1 MTITEI
7 RRRQAEIVAQARSLI
22 DEITPRTSASR
33 ARELEAQH
41 DRAMDEH
48 DRLERLANGEQ
59 RGGHSPDEATDEQR
73 KRAFDH
79 YLRYGI
85 ANMPNDLRAVA
96 SRLQSEARTFVGQ
109 GTGVEA
115 DGGYLVPTGFMP
127 ELVKSLKAYGPMV
140 DGSIVR
146 QLITRSG
153 NAIPWPNV
161 DDTGNMGSQIAENT
175 QATLSEIT
183 FGSKTLN
190 AYKYTSG
197 TVIVSNELLQDS
209 ALDPEVIIRDLM
221 AERIGRRGNYDLT
234 VGDGSSKPNGIAHA
248 ATSGVTAASPTS
260 VTFDEIIDL
269 EHAVDPL
276 YRTDPSCRYM
286 FSDATL
292 KVLRKLKDGEDRYV
306 WNPADVK
313 TGAPA
318 TLNNYPY
325 SINQDMPAATAG
337 NKSVLFGAFNRY
349 VHRQVQQFSIR
360 RLNERYADYDQVGF
374 IGFTRFDGD
383 LIDAGAVKALTQ
395 AAS

>member
-1 MTITEI
+1 MTLTEI
-7 RRRQAEIVAQARSLI
+7 RRRQAEIVAQARSLL
-22 DEITPRTSASR
+22 DEITERTPASR

-59 RGGHSPDEATDEQR
+59 RGGHSSLGATDEQR
-73 KRAFDH
+73 KRAFAH
-79 YLRYGI
+79 YLRYGVS
-85 ANMPNDLRAVA
+85 NMPDDLRAVA
-96 SRLQSEARTFVGQ
+96 SRLQMEARTFVGQ

-127 ELVKSLKAYGPMV
+127 ELVKSLKAFGPMNN
-140 DGSIVR
+140 GEIVR

-153 NAIPWPNV
+153 NPIPWPTV

-175 QATLSEIT
+175 QASLSEVT

-197 TVIVSNELLQDS
+197 TVLVSNELLQDS

-221 AERIGRRGNYDLT
+221 AERIGRVGNRDLT
-234 VGDGSSKPNGIAHA
+234 VGDGSDKPNGIAHA
-248 ATSGVTAASPTS
+248 AASGVTAASPTS
-260 VTFDEIIDL
+260 VTLDEIIDL

-276 YRTDPSCRYM
+276 YRSDPSCRYM

-292 KVLRKLKDGEDRYV
+292 KILRKLKDGEDRYV
-306 WNPADVK
+306 WNPAEVK